1 MSPARKKKIVEQT
14 KRDKEFYVEIW
25 DSRWHICGCCLK
37 SLPDEPR
44 SFNFD
49 HILPKASFR
58 KLRYEKDNIA
68 LICLECHQIK
78 NIGVCNYS
86 VKKMICAWEV
96 LQKSGIRLFSNQVK
110 YNLLDREIENNG
122 LLEVSKELGIA
133 IIAHSPL
140 ELGILTGKFHKH
152 PELLDNIGERKRSYW
167 FKPEGIKKSEPV
179 IKVIENLCKKYNV
192 TASQVALSWLIH
204 HKSVFAIPGA
214 TTGQQAIENAVAMK
228 FKMSEKDYK
237 LLDGLK

>member
-78 NIGVCNYS
+78 TSGELTPIMKSIIHQAVECF
-86 VKKMICAWEV
+86 VK
-96 LQKSGIRLFSNQVK
+96 Q
-110 YNLLDREIENNG
+110 
-122 LLEVSKELGIA
+122 
-133 IIAHSPL
+133 
-140 ELGILTGKFHKH
+140 GK
-152 PELLDNIGERKRSYW
+152 LRVIGE
-167 FKPEGIKKSEPV
+167 
-179 IKVIENLCKKYNV
+179 ENTERL
-192 TASQVALSWLIH
+192 
-204 HKSVFAIPGA
+204 
-214 TTGQQAIENAVAMK
+214 
-228 FKMSEKDYK
+228 KDWIREV
-237 LLDGLK
+237 